1 MVKRAKVVVI
11 GSSNTD
17 MAVKTPRIPAPGETV
32 LGGDFMMTSGGKG
45 ANQAVAASRLGAA
58 VTLIARVGM
67 DVFGDRTVANIGAA
81 GVNTKYIVR
90 DSRAASGVALI
101 CVAEDGQNSIV
112 VAGGANNR
120 LSPADIDAARTVIEE
135 ADVVTLQFETPLDTV
150 AHAIRVVKELGKR
163 IVVNPAPACELPT
176 GFLEGVDVI
185 TPNEVEA
192 AMLLGLAPDECLDG
206 PDAAARLLVLGV
218 GAAVITLGSEGAV
231 CGTHGRVQNILGK
244 RVVAVDTTAAGDCF
258 TGALACALG
267 EGQELGPAVSFANAA
282 AALSVTRLGAQTS
295 MPTRREVDALI
306 QQR

>member
-1 MVKRAKVVVI
+1 MAKRAKVVVI

-45 ANQAVAASRLGAA
+45 ANQAVAAARLGAE
-58 VTLIARVGM
+58 VTLVARVGT

-81 GVNTKYIVR
+81 GVNTKHIVR

-101 CVAEDGQNSIV
+101 CIAEDGQNSIV

-120 LSPADIDAARTVIEE
+120 LAPEDVDAARPALEA
-135 ADVVTLQFETPLDTV
+135 ADVVALQFETPLNTV
-150 AHAIRVVKELGKR
+150 AYAIRLAKELGKK
-163 IVVNPAPACELPT
+163 IIVNPAPARSLPE
-176 GFLEGVDVI
+176 GFLKGVDVI
-185 TPNEVEA
+185 TPNEMEA
-192 AMLLGLAPDECLDG
+192 AMLLGLAPDEPLDG
-206 PDAAARLLVLGV
+206 ADAAKRLLVLGV
-218 GAAVITLGSEGAV
+218 GAAVVTLGAEGAV
-231 CGTHGRVQNILGK
+231 SGTRGRVQQIPGK
-244 RVVAVDTTAAGDCF
+244 RVTAIDTTAAGDCF

-267 EGQELGPAVSFANAA
+267 EGQELGPAISFANAA

-295 MPTRREVDALI
+295 MPTRAEVEALI